1 MPKVMSKA
9 LRVSML
15 CLALTVGAGCQT
27 TQQMLAASQPTALDT
42 ALRRARFD
50 LDCPTARGV
59 VLSDDLIRPV
69 VRGPWVEGIE
79 RLEYTIGVE
88 GCDKRTTL
96 VVMCQAGST
105 TCFAANPNR
114 GYQNNGYQHP

>member
-1 MPKVMSKA
+1 MSKA
-9 LRVSML
+9 LRVSTML
-15 CLALTVGAGCQT
+15 LTLVFGASCQT
-27 TQQMLAASQPTALDT
+27 TQQTLAATQPTAMDT

-50 LDCPTARGV
+50 LDCPTAKGV
-59 VLSDDLIRPV
+59 LLSDDLIQPA
-69 VRGPWVEGIE
+69 VRGPWVAGIE

-88 GCDKRTTL
+88 GCDKRTTV

-114 GYQNNGYQHP
+114 EYQNNGYVHP